1 MWQKRE
7 LIERLG
13 IPCRVTDWHDPGA
26 SRSALQVCSL
36 VIFYRVPGTPEMLDL
51 IAEARRLGVP
61 SWWEVDDVIFDEP
74 VYRANGNLDTLDA
87 ALRESLLD
95 GVRLYRRAMLACDKA
110 IASTDHLAAVMRQ
123 AGVPET
129 LVVENALDAETLEAA
144 ASLRVQRAA
153 RAETGDVLIVYG
165 SGTKTHDVDFA
176 RAAPALIRLM
186 SEHPGIRLRI
196 VGELTLPPGIGAFGA
211 RVERFAP
218 KDYRTWLALLSEA
231 DIALAPLEDTKF
243 NDAKS
248 NIKFLEAAVLGIPS
262 VCSPRANFR
271 AAIVDGETGLLAEE
285 EPAWFDAL
293 SRLVDGAGSR
303 RRIGEAAL
311 RSVLARYSPE
321 PIARG
326 QVSKLVA
333 GLDRRPAPGLRI
345 LVANIFFWP
354 RSFGGATI
362 VAEEMASR
370 LNARD
375 DAEVHVF
382 TSHMT
387 PVHGEYGLRRYERD
401 GMPIISVGIP
411 AIPDEIGAFDNPLV
425 EQHFAAVLRAVR
437 PDIVHVH
444 SIQGIGASILSAC
457 REQGVPYVVTVH
469 DAWWLCPRQ
478 FMVRGDGRYCFQTR
492 IDLNLCRACVPGA
505 AYLPERLDL
514 LLGGL
519 RGAARVLSPSHSHAA
534 LYAANGIGPERLLVR
549 PNGIRLPARP
559 RARRSGRVLRF
570 GYVGGAEMV
579 KGFPQ
584 LRAAFEGLA
593 RSNWELVLIDNTLN
607 LGFASIDVGDWRHSG
622 KVVTEPAYGQEGTRC
637 VLREHR
643 RAAVPVAVEG
653 ELRVDGARGAGA
665 RRVGDRDRLRRP
677 SRGDRGWRERHVAAD
692 GRTAREAARCHRRAA

>member
-1 MWQKRE
+1 
-7 LIERLG
+7 
-13 IPCRVTDWHDPGA
+13 
-26 SRSALQVCSL
+26 
-36 VIFYRVPGTPEMLDL
+36 
-51 IAEARRLGVP
+51 
-61 SWWEVDDVIFDEP
+61 
-74 VYRANGNLDTLDA
+74 
-87 ALRESLLD
+87 
-95 GVRLYRRAMLACDKA
+95 
-110 IASTDHLAAVMRQ
+110 
-123 AGVPET
+123 
-129 LVVENALDAETLEAA
+129 
-144 ASLRVQRAA
+144 
-153 RAETGDVLIVYG
+153 
-165 SGTKTHDVDFA
+165 
-176 RAAPALIRLM
+176 
-186 SEHPGIRLRI
+186 
-196 VGELTLPPGIGAFGA
+196 
-211 RVERFAP
+211 
-218 KDYRTWLALLSEA
+218 
-231 DIALAPLEDTKF
+231 
-243 NDAKS
+243 
-248 NIKFLEAAVLGIPS
+248 
-262 VCSPRANFR
+262 
-271 AAIVDGETGLLAEE
+271 
-285 EPAWFDAL
+285 
-293 SRLVDGAGSR
+293 
-303 RRIGEAAL
+303 
-311 RSVLARYSPE
+311 
-321 PIARG
+321 
-326 QVSKLVA
+326 KLVA

-345 LVANIFFWP
+345 LVANIFYWP

-362 VAEEMASR
+362 VAEETASR

-382 TSHMT
+382 TSHLT

-401 GMPIISVGIP
+401 GMPIISIGLP

-534 LYAANGIGPERLLVR
+534 LYAANGIGPDRLLVR

-559 RARRSGRVLRF
+559 RARRSGGVLRF

-622 KVVTEPAYGQEGTRC
+622 KVVTEPAYDQEGLDAFLESIDVLLFPSQWKESFGLTVREALARDVWVIATDC
-637 VLREHR
+637 GGPAEAIADGVNGNLLPMDGRHERLRDAIAALLDAPERLEGYRNPHKARLMTFDQQAEALFSLLREASEG
-643 RAAVPVAVEG
+643 AASTLATPPPC
-653 ELRVDGARGAGA
+653 RG
-665 RRVGDRDRLRRP
+665 
-677 SRGDRGWRERHVAAD
+677 SIAD
-692 GRTAREAARCHRRAA
+692 TA